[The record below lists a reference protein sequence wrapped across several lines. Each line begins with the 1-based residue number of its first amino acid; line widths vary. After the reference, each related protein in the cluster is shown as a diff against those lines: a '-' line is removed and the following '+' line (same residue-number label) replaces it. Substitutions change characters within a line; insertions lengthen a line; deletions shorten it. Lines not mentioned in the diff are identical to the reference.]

1 MNQSL
6 KFAIYKKR
14 TKNTFHKNTASQHPK
29 AALLLFSHEKKRNN
43 FFKGGLLSLRINLH
57 GA

>member
-29 AALLLFSHEKKRNN
+29 AALLFLVMKRRETT
-43 FFKGGLLSLRINLH
+43 FLRVVCCLRE
-57 GA
+57 